1 MTSPVKE
8 PLDAERTERMN
19 RAESASPPPNGSPP
33 EGGEPRLLPA
43 LRLLAWA
50 LLAELRRLWRILRA
64 AGPPLAGAA
73 ALLYAALRRRA
84 GQGGRFIAGLRS
96 PARRSPGPPLPDPGA
111 ARPALAPPP
120 ARRRRRVWFRA
131 FLAGTAALFAVVGF
145 LGYCAF
151 TIPLSGGLAG
161 REQPPALVLQT
172 RAGKAFAT
180 RGVFRGEPVT
190 AKALPAN
197 VADAVVAVE
206 DRRFFE
212 NPGIDLWGILRAA
225 IHDLA
230 TGSESQGASTITQQ
244 LVRLT
249 YLSPQRT
256 IRRKVQ
262 EAMLAL
268 WLEAR
273 LDKKEILARYLNAAY
288 FGNGAYG
295 IDAAARRYFNKKAAD
310 LDLAQSAM
318 LAGLIQAPS
327 ALAPTTNLAAAQQR
341 AAVVLQAMVRAG
353 YATPAQ
359 AAAARAHPAVPVAL
373 PQTEPGENYFADA
386 AADEVQHLFGKAP
399 PADLTVRTTLDPD
412 LQHAAERVVH
422 SWLAREG
429 GKRHVG
435 EAALIAL
442 SPNGAIRAIVGGAD
456 YQKSQFDRATE
467 ARRPPGSLFKI
478 FVYLTAFEAG
488 FTPDSVLVDKPV
500 QIGNWRPRNYGR
512 IYRGAVPLR
521 TAFARSINSISVQ
534 LGQQVGIPRIIATAK
549 SLGVKSP
556 LQPVP
561 SLALGSEGVTLL
573 EMTRAMAEIA
583 QDTKRLVP
591 YTVREVYGHKSAP
604 VYKRAQPSRQPPSWR
619 RGPMLDILR
628 AVVTN
633 GTGTNAALDRPAY
646 GKTGTTN
653 DYRDAWFVGFTDD
666 YIVGVWV
673 GNDDDSP
680 MRKVVG
686 GDLPA
691 KIWHDFVA
699 QAERLKARRGPEN
712 IASASGA
719 PVIDQENLPPGSG
732 GTIRGVPRVIDTGT
746 LSFHGQTV
754 RLQGVE
760 GEGGQAARDMAAYI
774 GGREVSCQPAET
786 APAEYRCRV
795 GGYDLGEAVIY
806 NGGGRAAADAP
817 PALRSAEQQ
826 ARFYGRG
833 LWQR

>member
-1 MTSPVKE
+1 
-8 PLDAERTERMN
+8 MN
-19 RAESASPPPNGSPP
+19 RE
-33 EGGEPRLLPA
+33 EGGREEASGRPPASEEPRLFPA
-43 LRLLAWA
+43 LRLVARA
-50 LLAELRRLWRILRA
+50 LLAELLRLWRILRA
-64 AGPPLAGAA
+64 AGPPLARAA
-73 ALLYAALRRRA
+73 ALTYAEIKRRA
-84 GQGGRFIAGLRS
+84 APGGSFLARLRM
-96 PARRSPGPPLPDPGA
+96 PARRGA
-111 ARPALAPPP
+111 RTPPP
-120 ARRRRRVWFRA
+120 NISEAGPVLAAPASPPRRGRRRIL
-131 FLAGTAALFAVVGF
+131 LAGLLCGTAALLAVAGF

-161 REQPPALVLQT
+161 RPEPAALLLET

-180 RGVFRGEPVT
+180 RGVYRGEPVT
-190 AKALPAN
+190 AQALPATI
-197 VADAVVAVE
+197 AAAVVAIE

-225 IHDLA
+225 IHDLV

-244 LVRLT
+244 LARLT

-273 LDKKEILARYLNAAY
+273 LGKKEILARYLNAAY

-295 IDAAARRYFNKKAAD
+295 VDAAARRYFNKKAAD

-341 AAVVLQAMVRAG
+341 AGVVLQAMVKAG
-353 YATPAQ
+353 DVTAAQ
-359 AAAARAHPAVPVAL
+359 AAAARAHPAAPVVL

-412 LQHAAERVVH
+412 LQRAAEQVVH
-422 SWLAREG
+422 RWLARDG
-429 GKRHVG
+429 RQRHAG
-435 EAALIAL
+435 EAALLAL
-442 SPNGAIRAIVGGAD
+442 SPDGAVRAMVGGAD
-456 YQKSQFDRATE
+456 YARSQFNRATE
-467 ARRPPGSLFKI
+467 ARRQPGSLFKI
-478 FVYLTAFEAG
+478 FVYLTAFNSG

-500 QIGNWRPRNYGR
+500 QIGDWRPRNYGR
-512 IYRGAVPLR
+512 IYRGAVSLR
-521 TAFARSINSISVQ
+521 TAFAQSINSISVQ
-534 LGQQVGIPRIIATAK
+534 LGEQVGIPKIVAMAK

-561 SLALGSEGVTLL
+561 SLALGSEGVTLF

-583 QDTKRLVP
+583 EDTKRLVP
-591 YTVREVYGHKSAP
+591 YTVGAVSGHNSAP
-604 VYKRAQPSRQPPSWR
+604 LYKRPQTERRQPDWHR
-619 RGPMLDILR
+619 APMLDILR
-628 AVVTN
+628 TVVAN

-666 YIVGVWV
+666 YIIGVWV

-680 MRKVVG
+680 MKGVVG

-691 KIWHDFVA
+691 RIWHDFA
-699 QAERLKARRGPEN
+699 AEAERSKAGRGGSNTAAAGRGPGVEQQ
-712 IASASGA
+712 S
-719 PVIDQENLPPGSG
+719 LPPGSG
-732 GTIRGVPRVIDTGT
+732 SGTIRGVPIVVDTGT
-746 LSFHGQTV
+746 LRFNGQAV

-760 GEGGQAARDMAAYI
+760 GEGGRAARDMAAYI
-774 GGREVSCQPAET
+774 GGREVTCEPAE
-786 APAEYRCRV
+786 AAAAEYRCRV

-817 PALRSAEQQ
+817 PALRSAEEQ
-826 ARFYGRG
+826 ARLYRRG